1 MGALFGRLLSSLNLL
16 ASLIILGLMLIIT
29 ADVVGR
35 AFFSYPLYG
44 IPEITKLSII
54 CMVWLQMAH
63 ALRER
68 HHLRSTLLLS
78 AMPLTASRT
87 VVALNCLV
95 GAAMMI
101 LIAYYSFPE
110 LLRAWR
116 TNVFEGEHPVRIPV
130 WPIWAVVVGGSA
142 LTALEYV
149 LQLIGT
155 LRGRGE
161 DMILS
166 APPEPI

>member
-1 MGALFGRLLSSLNLL
+1 M
-16 ASLIILGLMLIIT
+16 IIGLMLIIT

-54 CMVWLQMAH
+54 CIVWLQMAY

-68 HHLRSTLLLS
+68 QHLRSTLLLS
-78 AMPLTASRT
+78 AMPSMASRT
-87 VVALNCLV
+87 VVLLNCLL
-95 GAAMMI
+95 GATMMV

-130 WPIWAVVVGGSA
+130 WPIWAIVVGGSA
-142 LTALEYV
+142 LTALEYM
-149 LQLIGT
+149 LQLVET

-161 DMILS
+161 DVSFS
-166 APPEPI
+166 APAEPI